1 MFLNQLDHEKAQK
14 APLFLDLAILLLA
27 SQKSDEAA
35 SKETSEMM
43 PREVVKTYRI
53 VGPQGKYEENSENS
67 VIRPFLSNF
76 KEKDI
81 SKIKNIG
88 FNTFQNKT
96 GFQFN
101 EEKIMINFGSNGSS
115 EYIKTQ
121 TWSKMKETASKL
133 IAQNGQKKEIKEI
146 VINKLV
152 SEDLDILE
160 ANPQKMREIILEI
173 PSVQEE
179 ILIGTANELI
189 KYYDETAYAGTLAK
203 LMGIKA
209 PLKGIPLLAAGAA
222 MAMAGSQTESSTDSN
237 IQNSKEEKEALS
249 EKDKKIM
256 IFELMR
262 LVAHNGELDELGK
275 KIIQAIAQ
283 QFALEKEYFDE
294 LATVA
299 AKLSSIQKE
308 AEELINE

>member
-35 SKETSEMM
+35 SKETSEMKSKENYLID
-43 PREVVKTYRI
+43 PFLNNFNEQDVVKT
-53 VGPQGKYEENSENS
+53 
-67 VIRPFLSNF
+67 
-76 KEKDI
+76 
-81 SKIKNIG
+81 KNIS

-96 GFQFN
+96 GFQFR
-101 EEKIMINFGSNGSS
+101 EKEITLNFGNN

-121 TWSKMKETASKL
+121 TWSKMKETASKV
-133 IAQNGQKKEIKEI
+133 IAKNGQKKEIKEI
-146 VINKLV
+146 VINKLI

-160 ANPQKMREIILEI
+160 ANPQKMRELILEI

-179 ILIGTANELI
+179 ILISTAHELI

-222 MAMAGSQTESSTDSN
+222 MAMMGSQTESSTDSN

-262 LVAHNGELDELGK
+262 LVAHNGELDALGK